1 MSEKDFFQ
9 FESEG
14 ADIKGTLSKY
24 LKYWY
29 LIVLSVIIA
38 LTVAY
43 VYLRYS
49 TAQYEVKSTLLV
61 KDDKNVDLA
70 SSAVFDDLGIFKAKK
85 LLANEMQILKSRGL
99 MHRVFEEL
107 SLYTNYFVEGNIKV
121 TEVYGEGVP
130 FKLLVSQLDSAAFGK
145 AVTLQIKDNNTFVLS
160 DEDGKPTTHKFGRE
174 VKKPYAVFTVVASSK
189 VDSKNAKEVIIIFND
204 IRQQADSYNGR
215 LNIESVDKNSS
226 VLSVSLIDPTPKKGE
241 DIINKLIE
249 VYNKEAVEDKNQM
262 ASNTIDF
269 IDERLQF
276 LTVELT
282 NVEKDVERYKKE
294 NNLTDVSA
302 DAEIY
307 LQGASEYRKQ
317 LADYEIQIEIL
328 NSIEKYLNKQGN
340 QFELVPST
348 LNIQDPTLMGLIG
361 NFNQLQLE
369 RQRML
374 RTTQENNPL
383 VQNMNDQLFNLKA
396 NILENLRN
404 IKNGLVITR
413 NNLRASNAQ
422 FESRIQRVP
431 SIERELLE
439 ISRQQGI
446 KEGLYLYLL
455 QKREE
460 AALSLA
466 ATVSNTRI
474 LDPAMAGGSPVK
486 PDRRMIYLLALVIG
500 LGLPIAGIFLKDA
513 LNDKVQELKDV
524 TNVTNTPILG
534 EIAWADTNETVV
546 VTHGSRSSIAE
557 MFRLIRTNL
566 QFATAG
572 KTNQVILVTSSMS
585 GEGKT
590 FFSINLAA
598 SLILTGK
605 KAVVLGFDLRKP
617 KLTQVLNMSNEVGI
631 SNFLISEGMDLNN
644 IIQTV
649 PGIPDLSIIGSGPTP
664 PNPSELMALPRVET
678 LINELKSRFDYII
691 VDTAPLGQV
700 ADAFTLE
707 KYIDSTIYLVRY
719 KYTYKE
725 QIRIVDDI
733 YKNKK
738 LKYPMVVFNNAS
750 KHNSYGY
757 GYGYGS
763 GYGYHDEM
771 KKASWMSRITQKAY
785 N

>member
-14 ADIKGTLSKY
+14 VDIKGALLKY
-24 LKYWY
+24 LRYWY
-29 LIVLSVIIA
+29 IIVLSVVIA
-38 LTVAY
+38 FTMAFI
-43 VYLRYS
+43 YLRYS
-49 TAQYEVKSTLLV
+49 TAQYEVISKILI
-61 KDDKNVDLA
+61 KDDRNVDLAA
-70 SSAVFDDLGIFKAKK
+70 SSAVFDDLGIFKSKK
-85 LLANEMQILKSRGL
+85 NLGNEVQILKSKSL
-99 MHRVFEEL
+99 MYRVFKEL
-107 SLYTNYFVEGNIKV
+107 SLYTNYFVEGKIKI

-130 FKLLVSQLDSAAFGK
+130 FKLIVSALDSSAYGK
-145 AVTLQIKDNNTFVLS
+145 AVTINVKDDNTFDLKE
-160 DEDGKPTTHKFGRE
+160 DEGEVTSHRFGSE
-174 VKKPYAVFTVVASSK
+174 VRKSYATFTVVASSDL
-189 VDSKNAKEVIIIFND
+189 DSGKSKEVIVVFND
-204 IRQQADSYNGR
+204 LKQAADNYNGK
-215 LNIESVDKNSS
+215 LNVELVDKNAS
-226 VLSVSLIDPTPKKGE
+226 VLSVSMIDPTPEKGE
-241 DIINKLIE
+241 DIINKLID

-262 ASNTIDF
+262 AANTIDF
-269 IDERLQF
+269 IDERLRF
-276 LTVELT
+276 LTIELT
-282 NVEKDVERYKKE
+282 NVEKDVERFKQE
-294 NNLTDVSA
+294 NKITDVST

-317 LADYEIQIEIL
+317 LAEFEIQIEVL
-328 NSIEKYLNKQGN
+328 NSIENYLNKQGD

-383 VQNMNDQLFNLKA
+383 VQNMNDQLFNLKV

-404 IKNGLVITR
+404 IKNGLNITR
-413 NNLRASNAQ
+413 NNLRASNAR
-422 FESRIQRVP
+422 FESRIQSVP

-474 LDPAMAGGSPVK
+474 IDSAVAGDGPVK
-486 PDRRMIYLLALVIG
+486 PERNTIYLLALLIG
-500 LGLPIAGIFLKDA
+500 LGLPLAGIYLKDV

-524 TNVTNTPILG
+524 TSVTNTPILG
-534 EIAWADTNETVV
+534 EISWADTNEAVV
-546 VTHGSRSSIAE
+546 ITQGSRSSIAE

-572 KTNQVILVTSSMS
+572 KANQVILVTSSMS

-617 KLTQVLNMSNEVGI
+617 KLTQGLNMSNDIGI
-631 SNFLISEGMDLNN
+631 SNYLISEGMAVDT
-644 IIQTV
+644 IIQAV
-649 PGIPDLSIIGSGPTP
+649 PGIPNLSIIGSGPTP
-664 PNPSELMALPRVET
+664 PNPSELMALDRVEI
-678 LINELKSRFDYII
+678 LIDELKTKFDYII
-691 VDTAPLGQV
+691 IDTAPLGQV

-707 KYIDSTIYLVRY
+707 GYINSTIYLVRY

-725 QIRIVDDI
+725 QLKIVDDI
-733 YKNKK
+733 YSNKK
-738 LKYPMVVFNNAS
+738 LKHPMIVFNNAS
-750 KHNSYGY
+750 RQSSYGY
-757 GYGYGS
+757 GYGYGN
-763 GYGYHDEM
+763 GYGYHDDE
-771 KKASWMSRITQKAY
+771 KKGNWISRVFQKA
-785 N
+785 